1 MVSLPDAVGRSSDD
15 GAWARMWDEAPSSDD
30 PVQSLQPAVTLA
42 VPAIARVVDCLLGG
56 KDNFQVDRD
65 RAGEA
70 LAADPRIRQVVVEDR
85 RFRLRA
91 VRHLVRECGITQ
103 FVDIG
108 AGLPTAENVHQ
119 VAQRHD
125 PEARVVYVDRDP
137 IVVAHGQALL
147 AVNERVVV
155 VQADL
160 RDPRGVLDHPEVG
173 GLIDLSRPV
182 GVLLAPVLQFL
193 SDADRPERV
202 MEAIRA
208 ALAPGSH
215 LVVSHACAEARPR
228 EAEGVMD
235 VYRTVV
241 PSATTRERE
250 RIAAFFGDFTL
261 IEPGLTWVPA
271 WRPDGITPP
280 GPADRIWHLGGVAR
294 KPEPGRQLRSIA
306 RADGEQP

>member
-1 MVSLPDAVGRSSDD
+1 MTGVRTEPEDLRVVPHPDGVGRSSD
-15 GAWARMWDEAPSSDD
+15 GAAWARICDETASSYEAVQCVP
-30 PVQSLQPAVTLA
+30 PVVTLA

-65 RAGEA
+65 RAAEA
-70 LAADPRIRQVVVEDR
+70 LAADPCIGQIVVEDR

-91 VRHLVRECGITQ
+91 VRHLVRECGVTQ
-103 FVDIG
+103 FIDIG
-108 AGLPTAENVHQ
+108 SGLPTAENVHQ
-119 VAQRHD
+119 VAQQHD
-125 PEARVVYVDRDP
+125 PKARVAYVDHDP

-160 RDPRGVLDHPEVG
+160 RDPSGILGHPRVTR
-173 GLIDLSRPV
+173 LIDLNRPV

-193 SDADRPERV
+193 SDADRPEQV
-202 MEAIRA
+202 TGTIRE

-250 RIAAFFGDFTL
+250 CIAAFFGDFALTD
-261 IEPGLTWVPA
+261 PGLTWVPA
-271 WRPDGITPP
+271 WRPDGITPLR
-280 GPADRIWHLGGVAR
+280 PADRIWHLGGVAR
-294 KPEPGRQLRSIA
+294 KQSPA
-306 RADGEQP
+306 AA

>member
-1 MVSLPDAVGRSSDD
+1 MLPHPDGVGRSSGG
-15 GAWARMWDEAPSSDD
+15 GASAHVWDETPSSYD
-30 PVQSLQPAVTLA
+30 PVHRLQPVVTLA

-65 RAGEA
+65 RAAEA
-70 LAADPRIRQVVVEDR
+70 LAADPCIGKIVVEDR

-91 VRHLVRECGITQ
+91 VRHLVRECGVTQ
-103 FVDIG
+103 FIDIG
-108 AGLPTAENVHQ
+108 SGLPTAENVHQ
-119 VAQRHD
+119 VAQQHD
-125 PEARVVYVDRDP
+125 PKARVVYVDHDP

-147 AVNERVVV
+147 AVNERVAV

-160 RDPRGVLDHPEVG
+160 RDPSGILGHPAVTRV
-173 GLIDLSRPV
+173 IDLNRPV

-193 SDADRPERV
+193 SDADRPEQV
-202 MEAIRA
+202 MAMIRA
-208 ALAPGSH
+208 ALAPSSH

-250 RIAAFFGDFTL
+250 HIAAFFGDFALT
-261 IEPGLTWVPA
+261 EPGLTWVPA

-294 KPEPGRQLRSIA
+294 KQGPA
-306 RADGEQP
+306 AA